1 MRVLVVDDEENVRKG
16 LATFLGLSGYQAE
29 AVANLASARAA
40 LARAAS
46 ADGRGAAASADGRG
60 AAASADGRGAM
71 SFLAV
76 LADVYV
82 GAEDGSSLIGGE
94 GGAASPAERV
104 PVVMMSGQAT
114 VKDAISSLKRG
125 AYDFLEKPIDTD
137 RLLAILRNLER
148 EAAAERRADALRET
162 WREEHLFAAPGSAF
176 ASDVAEAARIA
187 SSPLSVLVTGP
198 TGSGKELIAKWIH
211 LSSPRSQGP
220 FVAVNCSAIP
230 AELAES
236 AFFGHRKGS
245 FTGASSDASG
255 YFEAASGGTLF
266 LDEVG
271 EIALP
276 LQAKLLRAA
285 ESGEIQ
291 PVGSTRTERTD
302 ARIVAATNRDL
313 ASEAAAGRFREDLFW
328 RLAQATLRLP
338 SLAERRAEIR
348 GLASFLAEPIRSR
361 IGPDAPRL
369 GEPALAFI
377 EEREWPG
384 NVRELRAALER
395 ALWLAPRGAEL
406 SPADLAPLAAP
417 SPEAAPSRRSTSAD
431 GRAGPAQAAVAPGPG
446 PGTGLGLAEAKAAFE
461 RAYVEE
467 ALDAAD
473 GSVARAAQALG
484 LRPNNLS
491 RKLRELGIRG

>member
-1 MRVLVVDDEENVRKG
+1 MRVLVLDDEENVRKG
-16 LATFLGLSGYQAE
+16 LATFLGLSGYE
-29 AVANLASARAA
+29 AVAVADLASAREA
-40 LARAAS
+40 LARARP
-46 ADGRGAAASADGRG
+46 GRGAAAGEGGRG
-60 AAASADGRGAM
+60 AEP
-71 SFLAV
+71 FLAA

-82 GAEDGSSLIGGE
+82 GSEDGASLIGDGC
-94 GGAASPAERV
+94 GADGSRV
-104 PVVMMSGQAT
+104 PVVMMSGRAA
-114 VKDAISSLKRG
+114 VKDALAALKRG
-125 AYDFLEKPIDTD
+125 AYDFLEKPLDTD

-148 EAAAERRADALRET
+148 EAAAERRVDALRET
-162 WREEHLFAAPGSAF
+162 WREEHLFAAPGSGF
-176 ASDVAEAARIA
+176 AAVVEEAERIA

-198 TGSGKELIAKWIH
+198 TGSGKELVARWIH

-236 AFFGHRKGS
+236 AFFGYRKGS
-245 FTGASSDASG
+245 FTGAAADTPG

-291 PVGSTRTERTD
+291 SVGGTRVERAD
-302 ARIVAATNRDL
+302 VRIVAATNRDL
-313 ASEAAAGRFREDLFW
+313 AAEAAAGRFREDLFW

-338 SLAERRAEIR
+338 ALAERGGELRD
-348 GLASFLAEPIRSR
+348 LAAFLAEPIRTR

-369 GEPALAFI
+369 GERALSYI

-395 ALWLAPRGAEL
+395 GLWLAPRGGEL
-406 SPADLAPLAAP
+406 SPADLAQRGAAPAPPSNGAAREPAPGRGAAASDARPCGRQAELAA
-417 SPEAAPSRRSTSAD
+417 E
-431 GRAGPAQAAVAPGPG
+431 VAS
-446 PGTGLGLAEAKAAFE
+446 GLSLAEAKAAFE
-461 RAYVEE
+461 RAYVEK
-467 ALDAAD
+467 AVAAAG
-473 GSVARAAQALG
+473 GSVARAAESLG

-491 RKLRELGIRG
+491 RKLRDLGIRG

>member
-1 MRVLVVDDEENVRKG
+1 VRVLVVDDEENVRKG

-29 AVANLASARAA
+29 AVGDLGSARAA
-40 LARAAS
+40 LSLAGRLPERG
-46 ADGRGAAASADGRG
+46 GRGYPP
-60 AAASADGRGAM
+60 
-71 SFLAV
+71 FLAV

-82 GAEDGSSLIGGE
+82 GTEDGSSLIAGE
-94 GGAASPAERV
+94 GGADSAAGRV
-104 PVVMMSGQAT
+104 PVVMMSGRAA
-114 VKDAISSLKRG
+114 VKDALAALRRG
-125 AYDFLEKPIDTD
+125 AYDFLEKPLDTD

-148 EAAAERRADALRET
+148 EAAAERRADALRDT
-162 WREEHLFAAPGSAF
+162 WRQEHLFAAPLSPF
-176 ASDVAEAARIA
+176 AAVVDEAARIA
-187 SSPLSVLVTGP
+187 SSPLSVLITGP
-198 TGSGKELIAKWIH
+198 TGSGKELVARWIH

-220 FVAVNCSAIP
+220 FVAVNCSAVP

-245 FTGASSDASG
+245 FTGASSDARG

-271 EIALP
+271 EISLG

-291 PVGSTRTERTD
+291 PVGGSRAERAD

-313 ASEAAAGRFREDLFW
+313 AADAAAGRFREDLFW
-328 RLAQATLRLP
+328 RLAQATLALP
-338 SLAERRAEIR
+338 SLAGRRAEIR
-348 GLASFLAEPIRSR
+348 DLAAFLAGPIRER
-361 IGPDAPRL
+361 IGPDAPLL
-369 GEPALAFI
+369 GERALSYI

-395 ALWLAPRGAEL
+395 ALWLAPRGGEL
-406 SPADLAPLAAP
+406 SPEDLAPR
-417 SPEAAPSRRSTSAD
+417 EAAARTA
-431 GRAGPAQAAVAPGPG
+431 APGPEPS
-446 PGTGLGLAEAKAAFE
+446 PGRTRAAARGRDSGLGLDTVEEALGLAEAKSAFE
-461 RAYVEE
+461 RAYVER
-467 ALDAAD
+467 ALQAAG
-473 GSVARAAQALG
+473 GSVARAAESLG

>member
-16 LATFLGLSGYQAE
+16 LATFLGLSGYEAE
-29 AVANLASARAA
+29 TARDLASARAA
-40 LARAAS
+40 LARAARGG
-46 ADGRGAAASADGRG
+46 AGDDKRGAGNGDNRG
-60 AAASADGRGAM
+60 AEP
-71 SFLAV
+71 FLAV

-94 GGAASPAERV
+94 GTAASQAGRL
-104 PVVMMSGQAT
+104 PVIMMSGQAT
-114 VKDAISSLKRG
+114 VKDAISALKRG

-137 RLLAILRNLER
+137 RLLAVLRNLER
-148 EAAAERRADALRET
+148 EIAAERRADALRES
-162 WREEHLFAAPGSAF
+162 WREEHLFAAPGSPF
-176 ASDVAEAARIA
+176 ASTVAEAARIA

-198 TGSGKELIAKWIH
+198 TGSGKELIARWIH

-220 FVAVNCSAIP
+220 FIAVNCSAIP

-236 AFFGHRKGS
+236 AFFGHRKGA
-245 FTGASSDASG
+245 FTGAAADAGG

-271 EIALP
+271 EIALG

-291 PVGSTRTERTD
+291 PVGSTRAERTD

-348 GLASFLAEPIRSR
+348 GLASFLAEPIRGR
-361 IGPDAPRL
+361 VGPDAPRL
-369 GEPALAFI
+369 GESALSYI

-395 ALWLAPRGAEL
+395 ALWLAPRGGEL
-406 SPADLAPLAAP
+406 SPGDLAPPAELAPP
-417 SPEAAPSRRSTSAD
+417 SVMS
-431 GRAGPAQAAVAPGPG
+431 GR
-446 PGTGLGLAEAKAAFE
+446 GLGEIVPEQGAGLALAEAKTAFE
-461 RAYVEE
+461 RAYVERALE
-467 ALDAAD
+467 AAG
-473 GSVARAAQALG
+473 GSVARAAEALG

>member
-1 MRVLVVDDEENVRKG
+1 MRVLVLDDEENVRKG
-16 LATFLGLSGYQAE
+16 LATFLGLSGYRAE
-29 AVANLASARAA
+29 AVADLASARAA
-40 LARAAS
+40 LGRA
-46 ADGRGAAASADGRG
+46 GRGEEP
-60 AAASADGRGAM
+60 
-71 SFLAV
+71 FLAA

-82 GAEDGSSLIGGE
+82 GAEDGASLISGE
-94 GGAASPAERV
+94 GGAESSAGRV
-104 PVVMMSGQAT
+104 PVVVMSGRAA
-114 VKDAISSLKRG
+114 VRDALAALKKG
-125 AYDFLEKPIDTD
+125 AYDFLEKPLDTD

-162 WREEHLFAAPGSAF
+162 WREEHLFAAPGSPF
-176 ASDVAEAARIA
+176 AAIVGEAGRIA
-187 SSPLSVLVTGP
+187 ASPLSVLITGP
-198 TGSGKELIAKWIH
+198 TGSGKELAARWIH

-245 FTGASSDASG
+245 FTGAAADASG
-255 YFEAASGGTLF
+255 YFGAASGGTLF

-291 PVGSTRTERTD
+291 PVGGARAERAD

-313 ASEAAAGRFREDLFW
+313 AAEARAGRFREDLFW

-338 SLAERRAEIR
+338 SLAERRGEIR
-348 GLASFLAEPIRSR
+348 ELAAFLAEPIRSR
-361 IGPDAPRL
+361 IGPSAPRL
-369 GEPALAFI
+369 GKAALDYLEA
-377 EEREWPG
+377 REWPG
-384 NVRELRAALER
+384 NVRELRAAIER

-406 SPADLAPLAAP
+406 GPGDLAPGAVPEGAAP
-417 SPEAAPSRRSTSAD
+417 LEAPPGASA
-431 GRAGPAQAAVAPGPG
+431 REGPAAARCGDGAAVAVGSG
-446 PGTGLGLAEAKAAFE
+446 MGLAEAKSAFE
-461 RAYVEE
+461 RAYVERALEE
-467 ALDAAD
+467 AG
-473 GSVARAAQALG
+473 GSVARAAESLG

-491 RKLRELGIRG
+491 RKLRELGLRG